1 MMIKRIII
9 TCLIIAEAGM
19 AYSQSTYGKEFYLF
33 HSSKNQSKEIMATYG
48 NDSMFCKDDLM
59 DLSLSMYPNDSS
71 RSDYFVILIPGDGG
85 WMDFT
90 TEIAAACSHRGI
102 PVVGFSTVPYFIER
116 KTPKQVAGDI
126 QRVIRNFS
134 HVWHKKKVI
143 LAGYSFGAEIM
154 PFIYNALDK
163 EYKKKVIRYAIIA
176 ASNEA
181 SFWVSPDYNY
191 RHDQMVAVVPELG
204 KTDTSKLLIICDN
217 SKESLCKYLPGDR
230 SYDVMQL
237 PVGHAFGGKWNH
249 YANVM
254 LDKILVR

>member
-9 TCLIIAEAGM
+9 ACLILVEAGM

-33 HSSKNQSKEIMATYG
+33 HSSKNQSEEINATYG
-48 NDSMFCKDDLM
+48 TDSLFRKDDLM

-90 TEIAAACSHRGI
+90 TEIAAVCSRRGV

-116 KTPKQVAGDI
+116 KTPKQVAVDI

-143 LAGYSFGAEIM
+143 LAGYSLGAEIM

-181 SFWVSPDYNY
+181 SFWVSPNYKY
-191 RHDQMVAVVPELG
+191 RHEEMMPVMPEL
-204 KTDTSKLLIICDN
+204 KKADTAKLLILCDN
-217 SKESLCKYLPGDR
+217 TKESLCRYLPENHH
-230 SYDVMQL
+230 YQIVQL
-237 PVGHAFGGKWNH
+237 SDGHEFVGRWNH
-249 YANVM
+249 YANIIA
-254 LDKILVR
+254 DKILAK